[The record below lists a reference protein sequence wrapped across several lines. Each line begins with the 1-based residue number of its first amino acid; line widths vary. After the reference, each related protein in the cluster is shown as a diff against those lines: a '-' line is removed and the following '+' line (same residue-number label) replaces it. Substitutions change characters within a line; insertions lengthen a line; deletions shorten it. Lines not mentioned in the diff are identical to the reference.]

1 MNKVYEVAL
10 SAVFG
15 CIFLVAACTK
25 PDGGGVTPPTCQQTT
40 CGSACVN
47 TAADPQNCGS
57 CGKACGAGQTC
68 QAGSCQ
74 CQGGSL
80 TCTSGCI
87 TPDAQNCAGCNMPCQ
102 PGEVCNAGVCGTMCM
117 PGTTMCGAG
126 SCVNVMGT
134 DPLNCG
140 GCGTTCPSGATCT
153 AGSCGCSGAGQML
166 CGAGCV
172 DTTTSIANCG
182 SCGHACATGQT
193 CMGGT
198 CSGGAGGMAGTGS
211 GVAGTGGASA
221 GGTTGA
227 GGVTG
232 TAGASGRGG
241 TTGAGGMAGT
251 TGAGGAAGRGGT
263 TGAGGMAGTT
273 GTGGTA
279 PISGTRINVNFDVD
293 WRFNRGDVSG
303 AEAKAFADTSWG
315 YVDLPHTPKFVTPD
329 DTVAY
334 GGLMW
339 YRKHFTVPAGYQG
352 RKLYVEFG
360 AAMQLADVWVN
371 GTMKTSHQGGY
382 APFTIDIS
390 GDVSYGGADNVIAVR
405 LNSNFNANFPPGRS
419 GVDFQYHGGLYR
431 HVTLHVLQPLH
442 VTDAVYANKV
452 AGGGVFV
459 TYPAASTSSAMVSIK
474 TNVINESTASKS
486 AMVVSRL
493 LDSGGAMVGSAMSTA
508 TVAAGANADVT
519 QTITV
524 SNPKLWHPSTPNL
537 YTLATEVQDGTTA
550 VDNLTTRI
558 GIRRIAWSHSG
569 GLTINGARWK
579 ALGVN
584 MLEETYGL
592 GNAVSDQSIYYD
604 VKRIR
609 DAGLTFIRGA
619 HYPHAPA
626 FYDACDALG
635 VLVMDAQTGWQYF
648 SSSTAF
654 MNASYQEL
662 RDMIR
667 RDRNHPSIVVWEANL
682 NESQYTDAWAMMA
695 HSIVHAEY
703 PGDQAF
709 SGQFQFTRSDIFIEA
724 SQHSVRTTTDTRP
737 IIINEYGD
745 WDYGGTSSTSRQSR
759 EAGDNAML
767 TATNNVQD
775 GQGKNIVL
783 SWFSA
788 DGYWQWSDYSG
799 YNGMSKS
806 GLVDMYRL
814 PKFAYYMLQ
823 SQRDPSVTVSGVDSG
838 PMVYIANH
846 WTSTSPTTVRVFSN
860 CDQVSLY
867 VNNTLSSTRSPD
879 TGTGLQHPPFTFAVG
894 SFSAGTLRAD
904 CVMGGT
910 TRATFTRQTP
920 GAAAAIKL
928 RPEATT
934 MRADL
939 ADARLVFIDVVDA
952 NGTVV
957 VTGNQ
962 QVTLSVS
969 GPGSI
974 IGPTTVT
981 MKGGQLATWVRPGRT
996 AGTITLTASA
1006 SGLTAGSA
1014 SFTSQTVADLPPA
1027 PADRP

>member
-1 MNKVYEVAL
+1 
-10 SAVFG
+10 
-15 CIFLVAACTK
+15 
-25 PDGGGVTPPTCQQTT
+25 VTPPTCQQTT

-47 TAADPQNCGS
+47 TASDPQNCGG

-508 TVAAGANADVT
+508 TVAAGANTDVT

-524 SNPKLWHPSTPNL
+524 SNPKLWHPNTPNL

-592 GNAVSDQSIYYD
+592 GNAVSDQSIYFD

-667 RDRNHPSIVVWEANL
+667 RDRNHPSIIVWEANL

-724 SQHSVRTTTDTRP
+724 SQHNVRTTTDTRP